1 MLTAHFPS
9 FIPATN
15 ACRPLSTNPCSLHAI
30 FMMIRIGGD
39 ASILKK
45 ELDLENLADQESLKR
60 PEQETVDQQTE
71 VDLESELATYRIS
84 PR

>member
-1 MLTAHFPS
+1 
-9 FIPATN
+9 
-15 ACRPLSTNPCSLHAI
+15 
-30 FMMIRIGGD
+30 MMIRIGGD
-39 ASILKK
+39 GGQNASILKK

-60 PEQETVDQQTE
+60 PEQETVDRQTE

>member
-1 MLTAHFPS
+1 M
-9 FIPATN
+9 I
-15 ACRPLSTNPCSLHAI
+15 
-30 FMMIRIGGD
+30 IRIGGD

-60 PEQETVDQQTE
+60 PKQETVDRQTE